1 MARPAGIRAS
11 DTAYRRIKGWIV
23 GGRIAPNAPIDE
35 MEAARELGVS
45 RTPVRE
51 ALLRLKAEGLVEI
64 ARGRGI
70 RVLPVSAADM
80 RAMYQVITGLEV
92 TAAYLLAARAPDA
105 ARLAPLFE
113 TTAAMEAAEAA
124 GDDAAWGGADE
135 AFHRALLDL
144 SDNAY
149 LRDAGFRLR
158 DAAQRAHLVAVRLQP
173 WPYKAR
179 SGQRHRDLI
188 RAILSGDP
196 EAARAEHFTQRQRG
210 EQALVA
216 IVEKYALSN
225 L

>member
-11 DTAYRRIKGWIV
+11 DTAYRRIKEWIV

-70 RVLPVSAADM
+70 RVLPLSAQDM

-92 TAAYLLAARAPDA
+92 TAAHLLAERRPDA
-105 ARLAPLFE
+105 AMLAPLE
-113 TTAAMEAAEAA
+113 AATVAMEQAEVA

-144 SDNAY
+144 SGNPY
-149 LRDAGFRLR
+149 LRETGFRLR
-158 DAAQRAHLVAVRLQP
+158 DGAQRAHLVAVRLQP
-173 WPYKAR
+173 WPYKSR
-179 SGQRHRDLI
+179 SAQHHRALI
-188 RAILSGDP
+188 AAILTGDP
-196 EAARAEHFTQRQRG
+196 AIARAEHFTQRQRG